1 MKNMVSKTEDGFGRE
16 CSFFDQN
23 GSSDDGKSK
32 IFDDYFSFARN
43 VSLLESAKLMPR
55 PCLFACY
62 RDKSYYLMRTE
73 VLDRFGIRLE
83 KRFSKLKIKLML
95 KNLRFNNI
103 YSSSKQPYWCAVGIR
118 DEACVG

>member
-1 MKNMVSKTEDGFGRE
+1 MKNMVSKTVDGFGRE
-16 CSFFDQN
+16 WSFFDQN
-23 GSSDDGKSK
+23 GSIDDGKSK
-32 IFDDYFSFARN
+32 IFDDYFPFARN
-43 VSLLESAKLMPR
+43 VRLLDLAKLIPL
-55 PCLFACY
+55 PYLLACY
-62 RDKSYYLMRTE
+62 RDKSYYLMRSE

-95 KNLRFNNI
+95 VNLRFNNI